1 MREWRPT
8 GEEARGEDSCTW
20 PLSGICRHGQW
31 AVAGGVGT
39 VVEGVIEIVRAIE
52 GLIGWCMGLETGAG
66 SLESMAVVGG
76 WRKDLRLGRGSAV
89 VVVVVVVV
97 VGVVAEIAAVV
108 VVAVAAVAAAATA
121 AAAGQNQKPD

>member
-1 MREWRPT
+1 
-8 GEEARGEDSCTW
+8 
-20 PLSGICRHGQW
+20 
-31 AVAGGVGT
+31 

-89 VVVVVVVV
+89 VVVVVV
-97 VGVVAEIAAVV
+97 GVVAEIAAVV